1 MRYTIYCY
9 TRVHPNLVQDTSVV
23 EGSEQDA
30 LNKLES
36 IKKDGL
42 FYEIDDNTGK
52 VIYKNY

>member
-9 TRVHPNLVQDTSVV
+9 SRIHPNLVQDTSVV

-42 FYEIDDNTGK
+42 FYEIDDNSGK
-52 VIYKNY
+52 AIYKNY